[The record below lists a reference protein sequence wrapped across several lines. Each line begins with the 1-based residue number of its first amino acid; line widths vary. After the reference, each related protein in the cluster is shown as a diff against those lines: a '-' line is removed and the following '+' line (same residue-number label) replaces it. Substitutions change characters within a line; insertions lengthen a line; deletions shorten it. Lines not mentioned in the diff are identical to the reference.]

1 MVNYMDALEGMPV
14 QLFWGK
20 AQLEVEAYPD
30 ARLSL
35 TLYTLSLDKKWMT
48 L

>member
-1 MVNYMDALEGMPV
+1 MEALERLPV

-20 AQLEVEAYPD
+20 ATLDAQEYPK
-30 ARLSL
+30 ARLTL
-35 TLYTLSLDKKWMT
+35 TLYTLSLDTKWIS

>member
-1 MVNYMDALEGMPV
+1 MDALESLPV

-20 AQLEVEAYPD
+20 ARLDAQQYPNS
-30 ARLSL
+30 RLTL
-35 TLYTLSLDKKWMT
+35 TLYTLSLDQKWMK